1 MLPDCH
7 PDSAKWIRESWQ
19 AGFAKGPLNAG
30 QYRCIVVDPPW
41 DQGKTG
47 LRTSRPNQGQDLDY
61 PTMTFQEIAELP
73 IGEWAAPDAFLWLW
87 ATNSRSKSSGRPI
100 LQQAFDLLEEW
111 KFQYYT
117 LLTWDKRTG
126 PCPFGPFQIT
136 TEHCLFAYQGK
147 CIFPKDSMGKM
158 QTLFTARSRRHSEKP
173 AVLYQY
179 IKQYFPGPRLDVF
192 ARRLHSGFEG
202 WGDEVEA
209 EEAWSEPISLTAP
222 GGSKIPLAFG
232 ET

>member
-7 PDSAKWIRESWQ
+7 PDSAKWIRESRQ

-61 PTMTFQEIAELP
+61 STMTFQEIAELP

-100 LQQAFDLLEEW
+100 LRQAFDLLEAW
-111 KFQYYT
+111 DFQYYT

-136 TEHCLFAYQGK
+136 TEHCLFAYKEK
-147 CIFPKDSMGKM
+147 CIFPKDSMGRCK
-158 QTLFTARSRRHSEKP
+158 LYSRLGVAGTARN
-173 AVLYQY
+173 
-179 IKQYFPGPRLDVF
+179 RLFFTNTSSSIFLGRDWTC
-192 ARRLHSGFEG
+192 L
-202 WGDEVEA
+202 
-209 EEAWSEPISLTAP
+209 P
-222 GGSKIPLAFG
+222 GGCTPASTVG
-232 ET
+232 EMRWRRKKHGASQSA